1 MRVKNKL
8 EKQVIKK
15 EKFKIENNFKDFIKK
30 ILVIS
35 MIATNIFFYIPTV
48 TFAADNDDEKVPA
61 TVPAAANEIISKYV
75 SVKSSGGSA
84 TSGTGGVIT
93 TYEESGDGWDSVTE
107 VKSHSGVTRTYR
119 NYKQYNNG
127 NSYWNNSYWASG
139 TYKNIAGA
147 GCGPT
152 AVAIVLSGYGY
163 DTNPGGVVDVMHNVF
178 HTDDSTSFQY
188 LIDPLKYIGNI
199 DCEYHYGSGTSSD
212 ISIIRENLSAGRPV
226 IINAPNHY
234 VVYLGEDENGNLII
248 SDPGAQDGGHAR
260 YGATLEDV
268 INNGN
273 ITCGYILIK
282 SDGNASSNGS
292 STSKSSSNT
301 DKKSSDSDKKSS
313 SKTENN
319 SSSNP
324 TGTGEAKID
333 DSYDINNGGYAS
345 IFTSGTTGRQFKEY
359 KQNIEGWDSKYPIS
373 HLANSS
379 GWKSECGVVSVM
391 IVGSGYTENATFE
404 DSTQK
409 MENSNGSSRLG
420 SWLSEYTGQSCSFLG
435 SMTTKEDFANK
446 LADGCVAV
454 VHSSDSRVT
463 SSGTHFMSVLDISSD
478 KTQVYLSNPWNNDST
493 NGWLSIDTV
502 YSLLDD
508 IAFVTNDGSSVNYGA
523 GGSSSGSSST
533 SSVNMSG
540 NIVENG
546 RNGYKIDIDWD
557 EEIDGMLETLKEKN
571 FKLEKYL
578 DKSLQKE
585 YLKNMLKA
593 AIVTQYPDLRTADE
607 IAKDKEIPANETQG
621 CIKIKRYVDGETK
634 AFAGNSL
641 SNPVDSEDGGMYLSY
656 MPYNDFSKLI
666 NEGNTSAMNYFSMD
680 SRNNIVVA
688 GWETLEVNV
697 TIQQIAG
704 DPDPNPDSAPE
715 PRQEAYSKLTEKKV
729 DYINQVSNY
738 TMPFSLLWSLLVYGN
753 DEAFVNDVAKLV
765 IDTEIVIGS
774 YDATNVKKST
784 YTDTYEKKYH
794 TNRTAGIGNYDTTQG
809 RGYEATASSTGE
821 KSCTYEVIETHILK
835 TDTPSL
841 KLKYAN
847 TWTAIYNNEYKVNNK
862 DENPIEDS
870 TTLEDEY
877 IDSTYD
883 YKYNDETEEVVNSDE
898 SLQEDIDKKIEEL
911 RKETSEYNQA
921 NFAYRYEI
929 LNTVLPKD
937 PYLWT
942 KDSHDYCKLLYDEDV
957 QNYIINMIV
966 NENSEDYI
974 LDTFVND
981 EAIKRRAKKIS
992 ETNYLDIQKGAG
1004 QCVQRLVREL
1014 EENNLK
1020 NRLTKNGADTRL
1032 NKTYSAKVTSVATEE
1047 SISKE
1052 NREEEITT
1060 NVTKAEVQEVTSTN
1074 GKVTMKTDKNSD
1086 ENSFVKLFY
1095 HSKKAKGNLKIV
1107 GSWFFESMEQTAAI
1121 ADLEDLVKYLFQIV
1135 YNQKSEFTKEE
1146 IQSMCDLF
1154 DPEKMS
1160 SVSRKQTSSGTIV
1173 GGASY
1178 SSITI
1183 SDEDL
1188 QVLYKLVQAEGGGG
1202 THEQV
1207 MYITCTILN
1216 RILSSTFEGNTVSEV
1231 ANASGQF
1238 EVMWN
1243 GMYDAAVPSDETI
1256 SAVDEAIQTG
1266 DVTGGSIGFQNDWL
1280 YDSQYPNQ
1288 TYETPIELLRETWP
1302 SGSVVVFFTTASI
1315 QAELNQ
1321 YK

>member
-1 MRVKNKL
+1 M
-8 EKQVIKK
+8 
-15 EKFKIENNFKDFIKK
+15 
-30 ILVIS
+30 
-35 MIATNIFFYIPTV
+35 
-48 TFAADNDDEKVPA
+48 
-61 TVPAAANEIISKYV
+61 
-75 SVKSSGGSA
+75 
-84 TSGTGGVIT
+84 
-93 TYEESGDGWDSVTE
+93 
-107 VKSHSGVTRTYR
+107 
-119 NYKQYNNG
+119 
-127 NSYWNNSYWASG
+127 
-139 TYKNIAGA
+139 
-147 GCGPT
+147 
-152 AVAIVLSGYGY
+152 
-163 DTNPGGVVDVMHNVF
+163 
-178 HTDDSTSFQY
+178 
-188 LIDPLKYIGNI
+188 
-199 DCEYHYGSGTSSD
+199 
-212 ISIIRENLSAGRPV
+212 
-226 IINAPNHY
+226 
-234 VVYLGEDENGNLII
+234 
-248 SDPGAQDGGHAR
+248 
-260 YGATLEDV
+260 
-268 INNGN
+268 
-273 ITCGYILIK
+273 
-282 SDGNASSNGS
+282 
-292 STSKSSSNT
+292 
-301 DKKSSDSDKKSS
+301 
-313 SKTENN
+313 
-319 SSSNP
+319 
-324 TGTGEAKID
+324 
-333 DSYDINNGGYAS
+333 
-345 IFTSGTTGRQFKEY
+345 
-359 KQNIEGWDSKYPIS
+359 
-373 HLANSS
+373 
-379 GWKSECGVVSVM
+379 
-391 IVGSGYTENATFE
+391 
-404 DSTQK
+404 
-409 MENSNGSSRLG
+409 
-420 SWLSEYTGQSCSFLG
+420 
-435 SMTTKEDFANK
+435 EDFTNK
-446 LADGCVAV
+446 LAQGCVARLFATGM
-454 VHSSDSRVT
+454 SDSGMHYVA
-463 SSGTHFMSVLDISSD
+463 VLDISSD
-478 KTQVYLSNPWNNDST
+478 KSQVYISNPWNGDPKS
-493 NGWLSIDTV
+493 GWVS
-502 YSLLDD
+502 LDD
-508 IAFVTNDGSSVNYGA
+508 LKKWSVQLVEYITNDGSSVNYGA

-546 RNGYKIDIDWD
+546 RNGYKINVDWD

-621 CIKIKRYVDGETK
+621 CIKIKRYADGETQ

-666 NEGNTSAMNYFSMD
+666 NEGNTSAMNYFSLD
-680 SRNNIVVA
+680 SKNNIVVA
-688 GWETLEVNV
+688 GWETLEVSV
-697 TIQQIAG
+697 TIQQTAG
-704 DPDPNPDSAPE
+704 DPDPNPDPAPE

-774 YDATNVKKST
+774 YDATNVKNST
-784 YTDTYEKKYH
+784 YTDTYVKTYN
-794 TNRTAGIGNYDTTQG
+794 TNRTAGIGNYDTTNG
-809 RGYEATASSTGE
+809 GGYQATANSSGT

-862 DENPIEDS
+862 DEDPIEDS
-870 TTLEDEY
+870 TTLKDKNF
-877 IDSTYD
+877 DNTYD
-883 YKYNDETEEVVNSDE
+883 YKYNEETEEIVNSDE

-921 NFAYRYEI
+921 NFTYRYDKLTE
-929 LNTVLPKD
+929 VLEEEYK
-937 PYLWT
+937 YS
-942 KDSHDYCKLLYDEDV
+942 KDSDDYKLLYDEDV
-957 QNYIINMIV
+957 QNYLINMIIL
-966 NENSEDYI
+966 ENSQEYI
-974 LDTFVND
+974 LDTFKNND
-981 EAIKRRAKKIS
+981 TIERRAKKIS
-992 ETNYLDIQKGAG
+992 ETNYTSIQESAG
-1004 QCVQRLVREL
+1004 KCAQRIVSEL
-1014 EENNLK
+1014 ETNDLRNK
-1020 NRLTKNGADTRL
+1020 LTKNGSDTRQ
-1032 NKTYSAKVTSVATEE
+1032 NKTYSSEVTSIVTEE
-1047 SISKE
+1047 SISNVDRKE
-1052 NREEEITT
+1052 KITT

-1095 HSKKAKGNLKIV
+1095 HSRKAKGNLKIV
-1107 GSWFFESMEQTAAI
+1107 GSWFFESMENTAAI

-1135 YNQKSEFTKEE
+1135 YNGKSEFTEEE
-1146 IQSMCDLF
+1146 IQGMCDLF

-1160 SVSRKQTSSGTIV
+1160 SISRKQTSAGTIV

-1202 THEQV
+1202 THEQL
-1207 MYITCTILN
+1207 MYHTCTILN
-1216 RILSSTFEGNTVSEV
+1216 RILTSTFEGNTVSEI
-1231 ANASGQF
+1231 ANAPGQF

-1266 DVTGGSIGFQNDWL
+1266 DITGGSIGFQNDWL

-1302 SGSVVVFFTTASI
+1302 NGSVVVYFTTASI